1 MDGPVAAGTLVC
13 AIPKK
18 VVVASLTHSTGGM
31 NKKIFI

>member
-18 VVVASLTHSTGGM
+18 VVVASLTQAQVE
-31 NKKIFI
+31 